1 MALVGAETAV
11 GALTPITLTARVQH
25 EGGSQVAA
33 GLPAAFYVDGALIGT
48 AATTHVLSAGQSE
61 AVSVVW
67 DVAGPGD
74 YQLRIALN
82 DDGTGVAP
90 LNLCTAPPEAQQTV
104 SILDVPL
111 VEGWNLIS
119 SYVNPFTTDASVVQ
133 LPIAGQYVVIQ
144 GFDQGAQSYYPDL
157 PPQVNTLKDIE
168 AEHGYWVKVKP
179 AGTQGNSGES
189 KGTHRV
195 SPEFLRIPTSS
206 SEPPRAFW
214 RFVGTKFAEDRPIEL
229 DAGWNLVS
237 YLPWTSMP
245 ITQALQSIDGQYTAV
260 LGFDQGA
267 LSYYPDI
274 DPSFNTLLE
283 MEPLH
288 GYWIKMAQ
296 AGTLRYP
303 TTTQGDLGKLW
314 VAQGN
319 SGSASP
325 PSSLK
330 FLRVPPSPA
339 WVNFYGT
346 AHLPDGMPLPVGT
359 TVLALDP
366 DGVMCGGTVVTIEGQ
381 YGLLACYGDDPTTP
395 EDEGAQPGD
404 TIQLVAEGQVLAI
417 GTWTEHGDRQ
427 WRPLG
432 KVELWQVYLPLIRKG
447 IR

>member
-1 MALVGAETAV
+1 V

-48 AATTHVLSAGQSE
+48 AATTHVLNAGQSE

-67 DVAGPGD
+67 DAAGPGD

-82 DDGTGVAP
+82 DDGTGAAP
-90 LNLCTAPPEAQQTV
+90 LNLCTAPPEVQQTI
-104 SILDVPL
+104 SILDMPL

-133 LPIAGQYVVIQ
+133 LPISGTYVVIQ

-157 PPQVNTLKDIE
+157 PPQVNTLKDID
-168 AEHGYWVKVKP
+168 AEHGYWVKTT
-179 AGTQGNSGES
+179 AGTTADG
-189 KGTHRV
+189 R
-195 SPEFLRIPTSS
+195 PPTA
-206 SEPPRAFW
+206 EEGAAQATVTW

-237 YLPWTSMP
+237 YLPRTSMP
-245 ITQALQSIDGQYTAV
+245 ITQALQSIEGQYTAV

-274 DPSFNTLLE
+274 DPSFNTLHE

-296 AGTLRYP
+296 SATLQYP
-303 TTTQGDLGKLW
+303 TTTQGDFGELW

-366 DGVMCGGTVVTIEGQ
+366 DGVMCGSTVVTIEGQ

-404 TIQLVAEGQVLAI
+404 TIQLVAEGQVLGI

-432 KVELWQVYLPLIRKG
+432 KVEMWQVYLPLIRKG